1 MSVFPFNLEGHLAF
15 YLIVYVLT
23 LVLHAVF
30 MTYVLAGSMYLS
42 WASIFPG
49 RQTVPRAQS
58 PLAKILREWMP
69 FALSAAITAGVAPLL
84 FVQIIYRKQFYT
96 SNLLLGWRW
105 MAVVPVLIVGFYLLY
120 VIKSKMITTWKLRT
134 RLAVVAGV
142 SLCFLFVAFCWTT
155 NHLLAISES
164 SWATVYSTG
173 NVIDA
178 AGPLLLR
185 LMTWVSGAFPCMCA
199 LAGWQIVY
207 YSRQNDHD
215 AAAYSANVVTLA
227 RMSFAG
233 VILSGLFAV
242 GYATTLPGEVRSSL
256 IGSSGGLWLIA
267 IAAGGIL
274 QLNGWWK
281 ASSETRLSGA
291 NNLFISAGAMLAL
304 TGIAFQREIIRF
316 AYIDATDVLA
326 NTKSA
331 ANIGGF
337 TLFVLSTIFNIG
349 LMAFC
354 LRLVRSAIAKPK
366 QGTTST

>member
-1 MSVFPFNLEGHLAF
+1 MSVFPLNLEGHLAF
-15 YLIVYVLT
+15 YLVVYVLT

-30 MTYVLAGSMYLS
+30 MTYVLAGSLYLA

-49 RQTVPRAQS
+49 GQTVPRAQS
-58 PLAKILREWMP
+58 ALAKILREWMP

-120 VIKSKMITTWKLRT
+120 VIKSKMITTWKLPIRI
-134 RLAVVAGV
+134 AVVAGV

-155 NHLLAISES
+155 NHLLAINES
-164 SWATVYSTG
+164 RWATVYATG

-178 AGPLLLR
+178 AGPLLMR

-199 LAGWQIVY
+199 LVGWQIVY
-207 YSRQNDHD
+207 YSRQNDD
-215 AAAYSANVVTLA
+215 AAAYSTNVVTLA
-227 RMSFAG
+227 RMAFAG

-242 GYATTLPGEVRSSL
+242 GYATTLPAEVRSAL
-256 IGSSGGLWLIA
+256 VGSSGGLWLIA
-267 IAAGGIL
+267 VAAGGIL

-281 ASSETRLSGA
+281 ASRETRLSGS

-304 TGIAFQREIIRF
+304 AGIAFQREIIRF
-316 AYIDATDVLA
+316 AYVDAADLLA

-331 ANIGGF
+331 ASIGGF

-354 LRLVRSAIAKPK
+354 LRLVRSAIVKPK
-366 QGTTST
+366 QETTST